1 MAFYF
6 CGLRRKPY
14 KDPRIM
20 QNKSI
25 TLLAVLCVTLLF
37 GACSSVPKHAQYIP
51 KDALAVL
58 SVNTG
63 AISKEVAWAKITG
76 SKILD
81 DMEKGATDAKE
92 KKAAQGLKNIENS
105 GIDFMNTLY
114 LYTKSDTR
122 YSGSQHVTAV
132 LPIKDKA
139 KWEAWLKS
147 VWPDANI
154 HAVGARRE
162 ALLGNKA
169 YAAWDDGVAMIM
181 NAVMVRSAQ
190 NAPQTTTTDTT
201 APANEIMMPPS
212 PDANMSVTEKA
223 DEPATAAD
231 MDLAF
236 KLPKESSIIENAH
249 FKSLMKEGHD
259 VSLYVNYDAAMNSA
273 AAMTN
278 GAMGMN
284 MGATLWQGTAV
295 TAGMDFKN
303 GALDGNFRYYSSD
316 SMKAIAKEFGADNFD
331 GTMASRVPGQNLNM
345 AAGYHLS
352 PKALKMILDK
362 MGYTG
367 LANMYLAQQGFTVD
381 AILSAFTGDVAVCA
395 NNLTMTKE
403 MQATDSASQAFG
415 MKPYES
421 MTPKLDYIIALKIG
435 DKAAFD
441 RLFKFVNTNAGIA
454 LVETSP
460 GTYTLPAEAKSGNAM
475 MDNLTFIVTDKYFAV
490 GNNPASVQAYL
501 KGGGSTSDAAKSE
514 LNGHPIGL
522 YADAQSLL
530 QAGTA
535 MTGTPADAAAM
546 AEVKKLFADFGV
558 HGGEFKD
565 GANEYNFSLR
575 MVNKSE
581 NSLLQLVQ
589 FAQRMSEMNNKNTGA
604 ASNPI

>member
-1 MAFYF
+1 
-6 CGLRRKPY
+6 
-14 KDPRIM
+14 M
-20 QNKSI
+20 QNKFT
-25 TLLAVLCVTLLF
+25 TLVAVCCVTLLF
-37 GACSSVPKHAQYIP
+37 GACSSTPKHAQYIP

-81 DMEKGATDAKE
+81 DMEKNAKNEKE
-92 KKAAQGLKNIENS
+92 KKAAQGIKNIENS
-105 GIDFMNTLY
+105 GIDFMSTLY

-132 LPIKDKA
+132 LPIKDKS

-181 NAVMVRSAQ
+181 NAVMIRNTQ
-190 NAPQTTTTDTT
+190 NAPQPTTTDSV
-201 APANEIMMPPS
+201 ASEAAIAS
-212 PDANMSVTEKA
+212 PDANMSITEKA
-223 DEPATAAD
+223 DEAATAAD

-236 KLPKESSIIENAH
+236 KLPKESSIIENAR
-249 FKSLMKEGHD
+249 FKTLMHEGHD
-259 VSLYVNYDAAMNSA
+259 VSLYVNYEAAMNSA
-273 AAMTN
+273 TAMSN

-284 MGATLWQGTAV
+284 MGASLWQNTAL

-331 GTMASRVPGQNLNM
+331 ATMASRVPGQNLNL

-352 PKALKMILDK
+352 PKALKMVLDK
-362 MGYTG
+362 MGYG
-367 LANMYLAQQGFTVD
+367 ALANMYLAPQGFTVD
-381 AILSAFTGDVAVCA
+381 GILNAFSGDIAFCA

-403 MQATDSASQAFG
+403 TQGADSASQAYG

-441 RLFKFVNTNAGIA
+441 KLFKFVNANAGMT

-475 MDNLTFIVTDKYFAV
+475 MDNLTFVVTDKYFAV
-490 GNNPASVQAYL
+490 GNNPASLQAYL
-501 KGGGSTSDAAKSE
+501 KGGGSSSDAAKSE
-514 LNGHPIGL
+514 LGGHPIGL
-522 YADAQSLL
+522 YADVQSLL
-530 QAGTA
+530 QAGAA
-535 MTGTPADAAAM
+535 MAGTPADAAAM
-546 AEVKKLFADFGV
+546 AEVKKLFADFGM

-565 GANEYNFSLR
+565 GANEYSFSLR

-589 FAQRMSEMNNKNTGA
+589 FAQRMSEMSNKSNGA
-604 ASNPI
+604 ATNPI